1 LGPPHSRR
9 GAPADQLCQ
18 PVAAGQEHPGGSIGD
33 PQGRLRRR
41 GTPARLHRWIRAVG
55 DHDVAASTPAAGS
68 RPSRTGRAGATRRRI
83 RSHIESLGIRT
94 PSRADA
100 STPPLPPDSTTAGV
114 LGRVGRA
121 SSTSSS
127 ARVRARCIADH
138 PAVLVGKGHVS
149 TPVEFLLQASAAL
162 PDVGPGE
169 LAAGLATARAEMEER
184 PWTLP
189 SGRLRAG
196 QRGLAVSALLIAV
209 AVDHVVL
216 GPLKRLD
223 RPAGAA
229 EEAGSVMPRASVAAA
244 QVVSSRVVVVV
255 TQAVHRSRPVRR
267 TSARDSY
274 GASEGER

>member
-1 LGPPHSRR
+1 M
-9 GAPADQLCQ
+9 
-18 PVAAGQEHPGGSIGD
+18 
-33 PQGRLRRR
+33 
-41 GTPARLHRWIRAVG
+41 
-55 DHDVAASTPAAGS
+55 
-68 RPSRTGRAGATRRRI
+68 
-83 RSHIESLGIRT
+83 
-94 PSRADA
+94 
-100 STPPLPPDSTTAGV
+100 
-114 LGRVGRA
+114 
-121 SSTSSS
+121 
-127 ARVRARCIADH
+127 
-138 PAVLVGKGHVS
+138 S

-244 QVVSSRVVVVV
+244 QVVSSRVGMAV

-274 GASEGER
+274 GASEGGR